1 LLRATVHFQLNCILR
16 MNSMA
21 FFVKTIRT
29 RKVLPHF
36 TRSMQSFCGNKA
48 EMSSDAKMKNEKSI
62 SKKATISKSFAMN
75 IFRGQIQVEQ
85 VFPFP
90 QVLNDES
97 RATLDLLVEPTEK
110 FFREVNDA
118 DRNDTLATI
127 EQSQFDQLRELGA
140 FGLQVPTEL
149 GGLGLSNTEYA
160 RLVEI
165 VGAHD
170 LGVAIMLGAH
180 QSIGFKAIL
189 LYGNENQKRTY
200 LPDLAS
206 GKKIAAFCLTEPS
219 SGSDANA
226 SLALLQKL
234 AINLFIG
241 SYAAKSSDGKHYV
254 LNGNKIWISNG
265 GFADVF
271 TVFAKVDDE
280 FAICIS
286 HLHHCCVIVAKLL
299 QTSVQANDGTVK
311 DKVSAFIVER
321 DFQGVTSGPPESK
334 MGIKAS
340 NTAEVHFSDV
350 KVPVENLIGREGEGF
365 KIAMNVLNNGRFGMA
380 AAMSGTMK
388 YCIGKAVE
396 HAKNRTQFG
405 RALIDFGG
413 IREKIASM
421 ILRQYV
427 TESMAYMISGIM
439 DKGLTEFQVEA
450 AISKI
455 YSSEAAWYVCDE
467 TIQVLG
473 GMGYMKECGVE
484 RVMRDLRIFRIFEG
498 TNDILRFFIS
508 LTGIQA
514 IFQFF
519 LFVFSIQYAGGHL
532 QELQQAL
539 KTPLANYGL
548 IRDEVIR
555 RAKRIVKITSAAS
568 LVENVHPSL
577 AECAKQVTHLVELYG
592 EAVECLLL
600 KYGKAIIDK
609 QFLLIP
615 LAEAAMYIFAMAV
628 ILSRATQTIAGGYSS
643 SVHESKLCHLFCSIA
658 KEDVS
663 RRLSLVG
670 SPNFKATSD
679 LMSEIA
685 IEVAENGGLVHN
697 HPLKPIV

>member
-1 LLRATVHFQLNCILR
+1 LLRATVHFQLNCFLR

-36 TRSMQSFCGNKA
+36 TRTHSVSNDCSIIQA
-48 EMSSDAKMKNEKSI
+48 EMSSDAKMNNEKSI

-85 VFPFP
+85 MFPFP

-226 SLALLQKL
+226 INQKL
-234 AINLFIG
+234 RREVIRWQALRFEWEQNLD
-241 SYAAKSSDGKHYV
+241 KQR
-254 LNGNKIWISNG
+254 WICG
-265 GFADVF
+265 R
-271 TVFAKVDDE
+271 
-280 FAICIS
+280 
-286 HLHHCCVIVAKLL
+286 
-299 QTSVQANDGTVK
+299 TSVQANDGTVK

-350 KVPVENLIGREGEGF
+350 KVPVQNLIGREGEGF

-455 YSSEAAWYVCDE
+455 YSSVSEAAWYVCDE

-473 GMGYMKECGVE
+473 GMGYMK
-484 RVMRDLRIFRIFEG
+484 
-498 TNDILRFFIS
+498 
-508 LTGIQA
+508 
-514 IFQFF
+514 
-519 LFVFSIQYAGGHL
+519 YAGGHL

-628 ILSRATQTIAGGYSS
+628 ILSRASQTIAGGYSS
-643 SVHESKLCHLFCSIA
+643 SVHESKLCHLFCSIVSCLNCAKSKTPA

>member
-36 TRSMQSFCGNKA
+36 TRTHSVSNDCSIIQA

-226 SLALLQKL
+226 INQKL
-234 AINLFIG
+234 RREVIRWQALRFEWEQNLD
-241 SYAAKSSDGKHYV
+241 KQR
-254 LNGNKIWISNG
+254 WICG
-265 GFADVF
+265 R
-271 TVFAKVDDE
+271 
-280 FAICIS
+280 
-286 HLHHCCVIVAKLL
+286 
-299 QTSVQANDGTVK
+299 TSVQANDGTVK

-473 GMGYMKECGVE
+473 GMGYMK
-484 RVMRDLRIFRIFEG
+484 
-498 TNDILRFFIS
+498 
-508 LTGIQA
+508 
-514 IFQFF
+514 
-519 LFVFSIQYAGGHL
+519 YAGGHL

-643 SVHESKLCHLFCSIA
+643 SVHESKLCHLFCSIVSCLNCAKSRTPA

>member
-1 LLRATVHFQLNCILR
+1 

-36 TRSMQSFCGNKA
+36 TRTHSVSNDCSIIQA
-48 EMSSDAKMKNEKSI
+48 EMSSDAKMNNEKSI

-226 SLALLQKL
+226 INQKL
-234 AINLFIG
+234 RREVIRWQALRFEWEQNLD
-241 SYAAKSSDGKHYV
+241 KQR
-254 LNGNKIWISNG
+254 WICG
-265 GFADVF
+265 R
-271 TVFAKVDDE
+271 
-280 FAICIS
+280 
-286 HLHHCCVIVAKLL
+286 
-299 QTSVQANDGTVK
+299 TSVQANDGTVK

-473 GMGYMKECGVE
+473 GMGYMK
-484 RVMRDLRIFRIFEG
+484 
-498 TNDILRFFIS
+498 
-508 LTGIQA
+508 
-514 IFQFF
+514 
-519 LFVFSIQYAGGHL
+519 YAGGHL

>member
-1 LLRATVHFQLNCILR
+1 MHFLLNCFLK
-16 MNSMA
+16 MNSTA
-21 FFVKTIRT
+21 IVVKTIRT
-29 RKVLPHF
+29 RKVIPHF
-36 TRSMQSFCGNKA
+36 IRSIQSFGGNKA
-48 EMSSDAKMKNEKSI
+48 EMSSDAKMDNENSI
-62 SKKATISKSFAMN
+62 SKKATVSKSFAMN

-97 RATLDLLVEPTEK
+97 KATLDLLVEPTEK

-118 DRNDTLATI
+118 DRNDTLAMI
-127 EQSQFDQLRELGA
+127 EQGRFDQLRELGA

-189 LYGNENQKRTY
+189 LYGNENQKRMY

-226 SLALLQKL
+226 SFALLQKL
-234 AINLFIG
+234 SIK
-241 SYAAKSSDGKHYV
+241 SYASKSADGKHYI

-271 TVFAKVDDE
+271 TVFAK
-280 FAICIS
+280 
-286 HLHHCCVIVAKLL
+286 
-299 QTSVQANDGTVK
+299 TSVQAKDGTVK

-350 KVPVENLIGREGEGF
+350 KVPVQNLIGREGEGF

-498 TNDILRFFIS
+498 TNDILRFFVS

-514 IFQFF
+514 SFTK
-519 LFVFSIQYAGGHL
+519 
-532 QELQQAL
+532 LQQAL

-568 LVENVHPSL
+568 LVESVHPSL
-577 AECAKQVTHLVELYG
+577 TECAKQVTHLVELYG

-600 KYGKAIIDK
+600 KYGKAIVEK

-643 SVHESKLCHLFCSIA
+643 SVHESKLCHLFCAIA

>member
-1 LLRATVHFQLNCILR
+1 LQLPTLLIFPIAHTVSNDCSIIQ
-16 MNSMA
+16 
-21 FFVKTIRT
+21 
-29 RKVLPHF
+29 
-36 TRSMQSFCGNKA
+36 A
-48 EMSSDAKMKNEKSI
+48 EMSSDAKMDNENSI

-118 DRNDTLATI
+118 DRNDTLAMI

-189 LYGNENQKRTY
+189 LYGNENQKRMY

-226 SLALLQKL
+226 SFSIK
-234 AINLFIG
+234 
-241 SYAAKSSDGKHYV
+241 SYASKSSDGKHYV

-271 TVFAKVDDE
+271 TVFAKTS
-280 FAICIS
+280 IQ
-286 HLHHCCVIVAKLL
+286 AK
-299 QTSVQANDGTVK
+299 DGTVK

-350 KVPVENLIGREGEGF
+350 KVPVQNLIGREGEGF

-484 RVMRDLRIFRIFEG
+484 RVMRDLPVGIHTVYFSF
-498 TNDILRFFIS
+498 S
-508 LTGIQA
+508 TGKA
-514 IFQFF
+514 FQFF
-519 LFVFSIQYAGGHL
+519 VSISIQYAGGHL

-600 KYGKAIIDK
+600 KYGKAIIEK

-628 ILSRATQTIAGGYSS
+628 ILSRASQTIAGGYSS
-643 SVHESKLCHLFCSIA
+643 SVHESKLCHLFCAIVSCLNCANSSTPA

>member
-1 LLRATVHFQLNCILR
+1 MLNCFLR

-48 EMSSDAKMKNEKSI
+48 EMSSDAKMNNEKSI

-85 VFPFP
+85 MFPFP

-219 SGSDANA
+219 SGSDAN
-226 SLALLQKL
+226 SIK
-234 AINLFIG
+234 

-271 TVFAKVDDE
+271 TVFAK
-280 FAICIS
+280 
-286 HLHHCCVIVAKLL
+286 
-299 QTSVQANDGTVK
+299 TSVQAND
-311 DKVSAFIVER
+311 
-321 DFQGVTSGPPESK
+321 GVTSGPPESK

-350 KVPVENLIGREGEGF
+350 KVPVQNLIGREGEGF

-508 LTGIQA
+508 LTGIQ
-514 IFQFF
+514 
-519 LFVFSIQYAGGHL
+519 YAGGHL

-628 ILSRATQTIAGGYSS
+628 ILSRASQTIAGGYSS

-679 LMSEIA
+679 LIKIVFWSENFHTLFERVLSIIA
-685 IEVAENGGLVHN
+685 YEEQQCALTFAPLSSELTFSIKAHILNVHSS
-697 HPLKPIV
+697 L

>member
-226 SLALLQKL
+226 
-234 AINLFIG
+234 N
-241 SYAAKSSDGKHYV
+241 GKHYV

-473 GMGYMKECGVE
+473 GMGYMK
-484 RVMRDLRIFRIFEG
+484 
-498 TNDILRFFIS
+498 
-508 LTGIQA
+508 
-514 IFQFF
+514 
-519 LFVFSIQYAGGHL
+519 YAGGHL

>member
-1 LLRATVHFQLNCILR
+1 LLRATVHFQLNCFLR

-36 TRSMQSFCGNKA
+36 TRTHSVSNDCSIIQA
-48 EMSSDAKMKNEKSI
+48 EMSSDAKMNNEKSI

-85 VFPFP
+85 MFPFP

-226 SLALLQKL
+226 
-234 AINLFIG
+234 N
-241 SYAAKSSDGKHYV
+241 GKHYV

-280 FAICIS
+280 FAFHI

-350 KVPVENLIGREGEGF
+350 KVPVQNLIGREGEGF

-455 YSSEAAWYVCDE
+455 YSSVSEAAWYVCDE

-484 RVMRDLRIFRIFEG
+484 R
-498 TNDILRFFIS
+498 
-508 LTGIQA
+508 
-514 IFQFF
+514 
-519 LFVFSIQYAGGHL
+519 YAGGHL

-628 ILSRATQTIAGGYSS
+628 ILSRASQTIAGGYSS

>member
-1 LLRATVHFQLNCILR
+1 LLRATVHFQLNCFLR

-36 TRSMQSFCGNKA
+36 TRTHSISNDCSIIQA
-48 EMSSDAKMKNEKSI
+48 EMSSDAKMNEKSI
-62 SKKATISKSFAMN
+62 LKKATISKSFAMN

-85 VFPFP
+85 MFPFP

-140 FGLQVPTEL
+140 FGLQVPTDL

-226 SLALLQKL
+226 
-234 AINLFIG
+234 N
-241 SYAAKSSDGKHYV
+241 GKHYV

-271 TVFAKVDDE
+271 TVFAK
-280 FAICIS
+280 
-286 HLHHCCVIVAKLL
+286 
-299 QTSVQANDGTVK
+299 TSVQANDGTVK

-455 YSSEAAWYVCDE
+455 YSSVSEAAWYVCDE

-473 GMGYMKECGVE
+473 GMGYMK
-484 RVMRDLRIFRIFEG
+484 
-498 TNDILRFFIS
+498 
-508 LTGIQA
+508 
-514 IFQFF
+514 
-519 LFVFSIQYAGGHL
+519 YAGGHL

-628 ILSRATQTIAGGYSS
+628 ILSRASQTIAGGYSS
-643 SVHESKLCHLFCSIA
+643 SVHESKLCHLFCSIVSCLNCAKSRMPA

>member
-1 LLRATVHFQLNCILR
+1 LLRATVHFQLNCFLR

-36 TRSMQSFCGNKA
+36 TRTHSISNDCSIIQA
-48 EMSSDAKMKNEKSI
+48 EMSSDAKMNEKSI
-62 SKKATISKSFAMN
+62 LKKATISKSFAMN

-85 VFPFP
+85 MFPFP

-140 FGLQVPTEL
+140 FGLQVPTDL

-226 SLALLQKL
+226 
-234 AINLFIG
+234 N
-241 SYAAKSSDGKHYV
+241 GKHYV

-271 TVFAKVDDE
+271 TVFAK
-280 FAICIS
+280 
-286 HLHHCCVIVAKLL
+286 
-299 QTSVQANDGTVK
+299 TSVQANDGTVK

-473 GMGYMKECGVE
+473 GMGYMK
-484 RVMRDLRIFRIFEG
+484 
-498 TNDILRFFIS
+498 
-508 LTGIQA
+508 
-514 IFQFF
+514 
-519 LFVFSIQYAGGHL
+519 YAGGHL

-628 ILSRATQTIAGGYSS
+628 ILSRASQTIAGGYSS

>member
-226 SLALLQKL
+226 
-234 AINLFIG
+234 N
-241 SYAAKSSDGKHYV
+241 GKHYV

-473 GMGYMKECGVE
+473 GMGYMK
-484 RVMRDLRIFRIFEG
+484 
-498 TNDILRFFIS
+498 
-508 LTGIQA
+508 
-514 IFQFF
+514 
-519 LFVFSIQYAGGHL
+519 YAGGHL

-643 SVHESKLCHLFCSIA
+643 SVHESKLCHLFCSIVSCLNCAKSRTPA

>member
-1 LLRATVHFQLNCILR
+1 
-16 MNSMA
+16 
-21 FFVKTIRT
+21 
-29 RKVLPHF
+29 
-36 TRSMQSFCGNKA
+36 
-48 EMSSDAKMKNEKSI
+48 MSSDAKMDNENSI
-62 SKKATISKSFAMN
+62 SKKATVSKSFAMN

-97 RATLDLLVEPTEK
+97 KATLDLLVEPTEK

-118 DRNDTLATI
+118 DRNDTLAMI
-127 EQSQFDQLRELGA
+127 EQGRFDQLRELGA

-189 LYGNENQKRTY
+189 LYGNENQKRMY

-226 SLALLQKL
+226 SFALLQKL
-234 AINLFIG
+234 SIK
-241 SYAAKSSDGKHYV
+241 SYASKSADGKHYI

-271 TVFAKVDDE
+271 TVFAK
-280 FAICIS
+280 
-286 HLHHCCVIVAKLL
+286 
-299 QTSVQANDGTVK
+299 TSVQAKDGTVK

-350 KVPVENLIGREGEGF
+350 KVPVQNLIGREGEGF

-498 TNDILRFFIS
+498 TNDILRFFVS

-514 IFQFF
+514 SFTK
-519 LFVFSIQYAGGHL
+519 
-532 QELQQAL
+532 LQQAL

-568 LVENVHPSL
+568 LVESVHPSL
-577 AECAKQVTHLVELYG
+577 TECAKQVTHLVELYG

-600 KYGKAIIDK
+600 KYGKAIVEK

-643 SVHESKLCHLFCSIA
+643 SVHESKLCHLFCAIA

>member
-1 LLRATVHFQLNCILR
+1 MHFLLNCFLK
-16 MNSMA
+16 MNSTA
-21 FFVKTIRT
+21 IVVKTIRT
-29 RKVLPHF
+29 RKVIPHF
-36 TRSMQSFCGNKA
+36 IRSIQSFGGNKA
-48 EMSSDAKMKNEKSI
+48 EMSSDAKMDNENSI
-62 SKKATISKSFAMN
+62 SKKATVSKSFAMN

-97 RATLDLLVEPTEK
+97 KATLDLLVEPTEK

-118 DRNDTLATI
+118 DRNDTLAMI
-127 EQSQFDQLRELGA
+127 EQSRFDQLRELGA

-189 LYGNENQKRTY
+189 LYGNENQKRMY

-226 SLALLQKL
+226 SFALLQKL
-234 AINLFIG
+234 SIK
-241 SYAAKSSDGKHYV
+241 SYASKSADGKHYI

-271 TVFAKVDDE
+271 TVFAK
-280 FAICIS
+280 
-286 HLHHCCVIVAKLL
+286 
-299 QTSVQANDGTVK
+299 TSVQAKDGTVK

-350 KVPVENLIGREGEGF
+350 KVPVQNLIGREGEGF

-473 GMGYMKECGVE
+473 GMGYMK
-484 RVMRDLRIFRIFEG
+484 
-498 TNDILRFFIS
+498 
-508 LTGIQA
+508 
-514 IFQFF
+514 
-519 LFVFSIQYAGGHL
+519 YAGGHL

-568 LVENVHPSL
+568 LVESVHPSL
-577 AECAKQVTHLVELYG
+577 TECAKQVTHLVELYG

-600 KYGKAIIDK
+600 KYGKAIVEK

-643 SVHESKLCHLFCSIA
+643 SVHESKLCHLFCAIA

>member
-1 LLRATVHFQLNCILR
+1 MHFLLNCFLK
-16 MNSMA
+16 MNSTA
-21 FFVKTIRT
+21 IVVKTIRT
-29 RKVLPHF
+29 RKVIPHF
-36 TRSMQSFCGNKA
+36 IRSIQSFGGNKA
-48 EMSSDAKMKNEKSI
+48 EMSSDAKMDNENSI
-62 SKKATISKSFAMN
+62 SKKATVSKSFAMN

-97 RATLDLLVEPTEK
+97 KATLDLLVEPTEK

-118 DRNDTLATI
+118 DRNDTLAMI
-127 EQSQFDQLRELGA
+127 EQSRFDQLRELGA

-189 LYGNENQKRTY
+189 LYGNENQKRMY

-226 SLALLQKL
+226 SFALLQKL
-234 AINLFIG
+234 SIK
-241 SYAAKSSDGKHYV
+241 SYASKSADGKHYI

-271 TVFAKVDDE
+271 TVFAK
-280 FAICIS
+280 
-286 HLHHCCVIVAKLL
+286 
-299 QTSVQANDGTVK
+299 TSVQAKDGTVK

-350 KVPVENLIGREGEGF
+350 KVPVQNLIGREGEGF

-498 TNDILRFFIS
+498 TNDILRFFVS

-514 IFQFF
+514 SFTK
-519 LFVFSIQYAGGHL
+519 
-532 QELQQAL
+532 LQQAL

-568 LVENVHPSL
+568 LVESVHPSL
-577 AECAKQVTHLVELYG
+577 TECAKQVTHLVELYG

-600 KYGKAIIDK
+600 KYGKAIVEK

-643 SVHESKLCHLFCSIA
+643 SVHESKLCHLFCAIA

>member
-36 TRSMQSFCGNKA
+36 TRTHSVSNDCSIIQA
-48 EMSSDAKMKNEKSI
+48 EMSSDAKMNNEKSI

-110 FFREVNDA
+110 FFRDVNDA

-241 SYAAKSSDGKHYV
+241 
-254 LNGNKIWISNG
+254 NG

-473 GMGYMKECGVE
+473 GMGYMK
-484 RVMRDLRIFRIFEG
+484 
-498 TNDILRFFIS
+498 
-508 LTGIQA
+508 
-514 IFQFF
+514 
-519 LFVFSIQYAGGHL
+519 YAGGHL

>member
-1 LLRATVHFQLNCILR
+1 LLKQFEHEKFFHILLEVCSLSVVI
-16 MNSMA
+16 N
-21 FFVKTIRT
+21 II
-29 RKVLPHF
+29 
-36 TRSMQSFCGNKA
+36 QA
-48 EMSSDAKMKNEKSI
+48 EMSSDAKMNNEKSI

-241 SYAAKSSDGKHYV
+241 YAAKSSDGKHYV

-271 TVFAKVDDE
+271 TVFAK
-280 FAICIS
+280 
-286 HLHHCCVIVAKLL
+286 
-299 QTSVQANDGTVK
+299 TSVQANDGTVK

-350 KVPVENLIGREGEGF
+350 KVPVENLIGHEGEGF

-484 RVMRDLRIFRIFEG
+484 R
-498 TNDILRFFIS
+498 
-508 LTGIQA
+508 
-514 IFQFF
+514 
-519 LFVFSIQYAGGHL
+519 YAGGHL

>member
-1 LLRATVHFQLNCILR
+1 MHFLLNCFLR

-21 FFVKTIRT
+21 FVVKTIRT

-36 TRSMQSFCGNKA
+36 TRSIQSFGGNKA
-48 EMSSDAKMKNEKSI
+48 EMSSDAKMDNENSI

-118 DRNDTLATI
+118 DRNDTLAMI

-189 LYGNENQKRTY
+189 LYGNENQKRMY

-226 SLALLQKL
+226 SFSIK
-234 AINLFIG
+234 
-241 SYAAKSSDGKHYV
+241 SYASKSSDGKHYV

-271 TVFAKVDDE
+271 TVFAKTS
-280 FAICIS
+280 IQ
-286 HLHHCCVIVAKLL
+286 AK
-299 QTSVQANDGTVK
+299 DGTVK

-350 KVPVENLIGREGEGF
+350 KVPVQNLIGREGEGF

-498 TNDILRFFIS
+498 TNDILRFFVS

-514 IFQFF
+514 SFSTFQFF
-519 LFVFSIQYAGGHL
+519 VSISIQYAGGHL

-600 KYGKAIIDK
+600 KYGKAIIEK

-628 ILSRATQTIAGGYSS
+628 ILSRASQTIAGGYSS
-643 SVHESKLCHLFCSIA
+643 SVHESKLCHLFCAIVSCLNCANSSTPA

>member
-1 LLRATVHFQLNCILR
+1 MHFLLNCFLK
-16 MNSMA
+16 MNSTA
-21 FFVKTIRT
+21 IVVKTIRT
-29 RKVLPHF
+29 RKVIPHF
-36 TRSMQSFCGNKA
+36 IRSIQSFGGNKA
-48 EMSSDAKMKNEKSI
+48 EMSSDAKMDNENSI
-62 SKKATISKSFAMN
+62 SKKATVSKSFAMN

-97 RATLDLLVEPTEK
+97 KATLDLLVEPTEK

-118 DRNDTLATI
+118 DRNDTLAMI
-127 EQSQFDQLRELGA
+127 EQGRFDQLRELGA

-189 LYGNENQKRTY
+189 LYGNENQKRMY

-226 SLALLQKL
+226 SFALLQKL
-234 AINLFIG
+234 SIK
-241 SYAAKSSDGKHYV
+241 SYASKSADGKHYI

-271 TVFAKVDDE
+271 TVFAK
-280 FAICIS
+280 
-286 HLHHCCVIVAKLL
+286 
-299 QTSVQANDGTVK
+299 TSVQAKDGTVK

-350 KVPVENLIGREGEGF
+350 KVPVQNLIGREGEGF

-473 GMGYMKECGVE
+473 GMGYMK
-484 RVMRDLRIFRIFEG
+484 
-498 TNDILRFFIS
+498 
-508 LTGIQA
+508 
-514 IFQFF
+514 
-519 LFVFSIQYAGGHL
+519 YAGGHL

-568 LVENVHPSL
+568 LVESVHPSL
-577 AECAKQVTHLVELYG
+577 TECAKQVTHLVELYG

-600 KYGKAIIDK
+600 KYGKAIVEK

-643 SVHESKLCHLFCSIA
+643 SVHESKLCHLFCAIA

>member
-1 LLRATVHFQLNCILR
+1 
-16 MNSMA
+16 
-21 FFVKTIRT
+21 
-29 RKVLPHF
+29 
-36 TRSMQSFCGNKA
+36 
-48 EMSSDAKMKNEKSI
+48 MSSDAKMNNEKSI
-62 SKKATISKSFAMN
+62 SKKATKISKSFAMN

-85 VFPFP
+85 MFPFP

-219 SGSDANA
+219 SGSDAN
-226 SLALLQKL
+226 SIK
-234 AINLFIG
+234 

-271 TVFAKVDDE
+271 TVFAK
-280 FAICIS
+280 
-286 HLHHCCVIVAKLL
+286 
-299 QTSVQANDGTVK
+299 TSVQANDGTVK

-350 KVPVENLIGREGEGF
+350 KVPVQNLIGREGEGF

-508 LTGIQA
+508 LTGIQ
-514 IFQFF
+514 
-519 LFVFSIQYAGGHL
+519 YAGGHL

-628 ILSRATQTIAGGYSS
+628 ILSRASQTIAGGYSS

>member
-1 LLRATVHFQLNCILR
+1 LLRATVHFQLNCFLR

-36 TRSMQSFCGNKA
+36 TRTHSISNDCSIIQA
-48 EMSSDAKMKNEKSI
+48 EMSSDAKMNEKSI
-62 SKKATISKSFAMN
+62 LKKATISKSFAMN

-85 VFPFP
+85 MFPFP

-140 FGLQVPTEL
+140 FGLQVPTDL

-226 SLALLQKL
+226 INQKL
-234 AINLFIG
+234 RREVIRWQALRFEWEQNLD
-241 SYAAKSSDGKHYV
+241 KQR
-254 LNGNKIWISNG
+254 WICG
-265 GFADVF
+265 RVHRF
-271 TVFAKVDDE
+271 
-280 FAICIS
+280 C
-286 HLHHCCVIVAKLL
+286 
-299 QTSVQANDGTVK
+299 QTNDGTVK

-484 RVMRDLRIFRIFEG
+484 R
-498 TNDILRFFIS
+498 
-508 LTGIQA
+508 
-514 IFQFF
+514 
-519 LFVFSIQYAGGHL
+519 YAGGHL

-628 ILSRATQTIAGGYSS
+628 ILSRASQTIAGGYSS
-643 SVHESKLCHLFCSIA
+643 SVHESKLCHLFCSIVSCLNCAKSRMPA

>member
-1 LLRATVHFQLNCILR
+1 
-16 MNSMA
+16 MNSTA
-21 FFVKTIRT
+21 IVVKTIRT
-29 RKVLPHF
+29 RKVIPHF
-36 TRSMQSFCGNKA
+36 IRSIQSFGGNKA
-48 EMSSDAKMKNEKSI
+48 EMSSDAKMDNENSI
-62 SKKATISKSFAMN
+62 SKKATVSKSFAMN

-97 RATLDLLVEPTEK
+97 KATLDLLVEPTEK

-118 DRNDTLATI
+118 DRNDTLAMI
-127 EQSQFDQLRELGA
+127 EQSRFDQLRELGA

-189 LYGNENQKRTY
+189 LYGNENQKRMY

-219 SGSDANA
+219 SGSDAN
-226 SLALLQKL
+226 SIK
-234 AINLFIG
+234 
-241 SYAAKSSDGKHYV
+241 SYASKSADGKHYI

-271 TVFAKVDDE
+271 TVFAK
-280 FAICIS
+280 
-286 HLHHCCVIVAKLL
+286 
-299 QTSVQANDGTVK
+299 TSVQAKDGTVK

-350 KVPVENLIGREGEGF
+350 KVPVQNLIGREGEGF

-498 TNDILRFFIS
+498 TNDILRFFVS
-508 LTGIQA
+508 LTG
-514 IFQFF
+514 
-519 LFVFSIQYAGGHL
+519 IQYAGGHL

-568 LVENVHPSL
+568 LVESVHPSL
-577 AECAKQVTHLVELYG
+577 TECAKQVTHLVELYG

-600 KYGKAIIDK
+600 KYGKAIVEK

-643 SVHESKLCHLFCSIA
+643 SVHESKLCHLFCAIA